1 MKPDFHCAM
10 AMAIMALNSLTMQP
24 EDPADA
30 LRHMAHSLRMVNQ
43 RLVSPHEALS
53 DTTLAVVMMLSHYE
67 RHQGHLRQGQVHF
80 DGLLRMVELR
90 GGITY
95 LAQTRPNIVLKLY
108 M

>member
-1 MKPDFHCAM
+1 
-10 AMAIMALNSLTMQP
+10 MAIAIAALNSLVMQP

-30 LRHMAHSLRMVNQ
+30 MRHIACSLRIVNQ
-43 RLVSPHEALS
+43 RLVSPHDALS

-80 DGLLRMVELR
+80 DGLLRIVELR
-90 GGITY
+90 GGIAH
-95 LAQTRPNIVLKLY
+95 LAKSKPNIALKLY